1 MLARSQFSP
10 TLAHVR
16 KVYVLVFFLSEDDP
30 HHPWLSPY
38 ERRDHLITSSASAG
52 DRRAAEQ
59 RDELAT
65 LQLIELHSIP
75 ASQGRVGGYRI
86 GRHQSA
92 GGNPLHQAV
101 YQFPA
106 RRARAA
112 AHRLL
117 TRQNSGGTPPRRF
130 AHALGPP

>member
-59 RDELAT
+59 RDELAPF
-65 LQLIELHSIP
+65 QLTKLHPLPPSRGDSITDWRRS
-75 ASQGRVGGYRI
+75 SQGLAALRD
-86 GRHQSA
+86 
-92 GGNPLHQAV
+92 
-101 YQFPA
+101 FDPA
-106 RRARAA
+106 
-112 AHRLL
+112 
-117 TRQNSGGTPPRRF
+117 
-130 AHALGPP
+130 